1 MSQQLVD
8 HYFSNFKAAKIENL
22 FSETV
27 EHFGIIK
34 PLLILCHENKKNNP
48 DPIDFGSIFIGQL

>member
-1 MSQQLVD
+1 LIII
-8 HYFSNFKAAKIENL
+8 FLKFKAAKIENL

-34 PLLILCHENKKNNP
+34 PLLNLHHESKTNYS
-48 DPIDFGSIFIGQL
+48 DPTDFGRFFIGQL